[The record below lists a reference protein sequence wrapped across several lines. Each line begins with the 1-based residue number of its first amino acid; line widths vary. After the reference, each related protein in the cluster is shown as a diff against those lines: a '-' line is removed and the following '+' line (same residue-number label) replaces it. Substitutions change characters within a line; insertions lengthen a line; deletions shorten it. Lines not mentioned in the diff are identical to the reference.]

1 MKFITIYTIYQ
12 WIMTNSFSK
21 AVRIPESKNSWSSI
35 KDASEYIKKCWEKV
49 ANGGTLTQEE
59 INHLWLIDAN
69 LMNRRHENLA
79 LHVREVYNDL
89 DSGTCL
95 DVKGRLKTLLK
106 VLQAANVRRKQKL
119 ALKKAGISKDQ

>member
-1 MKFITIYTIYQ
+1 
-12 WIMTNSFSK
+12 MTNSVSK
-21 AVRIPESKNSWSSI
+21 AVRIPESKKNWSSI
-35 KDASEYIKKCWEKV
+35 NDARNYIKKCFRKV
-49 ANGGTLTQEE
+49 ANAGILTQEE

-89 DSGTCL
+89 DSRNCL

-106 VLQAANVRRKQKL
+106 VLQGANIIRKQKL
-119 ALKKAGISKDQ
+119 ALKKAQ